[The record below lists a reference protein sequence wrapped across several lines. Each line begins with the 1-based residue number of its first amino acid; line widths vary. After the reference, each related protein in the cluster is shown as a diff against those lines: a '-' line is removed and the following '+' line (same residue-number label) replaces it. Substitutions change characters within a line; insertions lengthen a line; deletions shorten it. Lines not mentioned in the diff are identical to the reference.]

1 MFAFVS
7 LPKSSSPSSSSTSGF
22 GKRRRQRRR
31 RRRRSSRF
39 LRRRRRRVFKAT
51 KKKDEDD
58 EDDYQT
64 RYPTNS
70 QRRGRNFTNK
80 DDDFDDN
87 VDVDDALRPSG
98 ATKPMDVST
107 PRKRRERRQFEEILA
122 VERGERQRNDA
133 QINRARIGIGRDAIG
148 G

>member
-7 LPKSSSPSSSSTSGF
+7 LPKSSSCPRLLRRAAL
-22 GKRRRQRRR
+22 GKEETKKKKKKKG
-31 RRRRSSRF
+31 SSRF

-58 EDDYQT
+58 EDDIKT
-64 RYPTNS
+64 VTVCS
-70 QRRGRNFTNK
+70 LTTGRNFTNK

-122 VERGERQRNDA
+122 VERVKDRENDA
-133 QINRARIGIGRDAIG
+133 QINRARSIGRDAIG